1 MNDQALKAEEV
12 AALLHIGRNAVYALA
27 KSGDLPSYRMGRKLL
42 FTLDDVERY
51 RHRQRTGAETQKLAS
66 PHSYLPAAET
76 SSRRPSGAISTA
88 LFTAP
93 LRHCKGDPSA
103 TQAPE
108 PHAPAVLAGQGLAL
122 DLIADRLTQEG
133 QPIERAALESYAA
146 LVALYEGSVDGA
158 LIHLYDQRTNTY
170 NVPYVQQLAPGVPV
184 VVLRLV
190 SRSQGFAVASGN
202 PRGISSWG
210 ALLRPGLRLANRP
223 LGCGARVL
231 LDEKLLA
238 LEARPAAIE
247 GYQDIYPSGLTAMQ
261 AVAAGRADVAVV
273 EESLGAQIDGVA
285 FVPLQRE
292 WLDLVV
298 AKRCPHDHLARALRS
313 LLSDGAF
320 AREYGRVTHGDITQ
334 FGSII
339 YEC

>member
-1 MNDQALKAEEV
+1 MNNQALKAEEV
-12 AALLHIGRNAVYALA
+12 ATLLHIGRNAVYALA

-42 FTLDDVERY
+42 FSLDDVERY
-51 RHRQRTGAETQKLAS
+51 RQRQRTDAETPELAS
-66 PHSYLPAAET
+66 PRSYLPAAEA

-88 LFTAP
+88 LLTAP
-93 LRHCKGDPSA
+93 LRPCEGDSSA
-103 TQAPE
+103 T
-108 PHAPAVLAGQGLAL
+108 HVHKHHSPAILAGQGLTL

-133 QPIERAALESYAA
+133 QSVERATLESYAA

-170 NVPYVQQLAPGVPV
+170 NVPYVQRLAPGVPV

-231 LDEKLLA
+231 LDEKILA
-238 LEARPAAIE
+238 LEARPAAVG
-247 GYQDIYPSGLTAMQ
+247 GYQDVYPSGLAALQ

-273 EESLGAQIDGVA
+273 EESLGAQIDGIT

-298 AKRCPHDHLARALRS
+298 AKRRPHDQFARTLRL

-320 AREYGRVTHGDITQ
+320 AREYGRVTHGDTTQ
-334 FGSII
+334 FGSIV